1 MLRSRSSVEFASEL
15 LGTMLLL
22 AAVVGSGIMGE
33 ALAQGNLAVALLAN
47 AAATAGVLYVLIT
60 ILGPLSG
67 AHFNPAVS
75 LVTFARGELSGADTT
90 AYLLAQFAGAILGV
104 LLAHLMFDV
113 DLMQLS
119 AKTRSSVGQ
128 YVSEGVATF
137 GLVLTI
143 LGGVH
148 HRPSAVP
155 LLVASYIFAAYWFTA
170 STSFANPAV
179 TVARA
184 LTDSFSGIRAID
196 VPAFIVSQAAGA
208 AAAAL
213 CARMLLGR
221 PAPSS

>member
-1 MLRSRSSVEFASEL
+1 
-15 LGTMLLL
+15 
-22 AAVVGSGIMGE
+22 
-33 ALAQGNLAVALLAN
+33 
-47 AAATAGVLYVLIT
+47 
-60 ILGPLSG
+60 
-67 AHFNPAVS
+67 
-75 LVTFARGELSGADTT
+75 
-90 AYLLAQFAGAILGV
+90 
-104 LLAHLMFDV
+104 MFDV
-113 DLMQLS
+113 DLMQIS

-143 LGGVH
+143 LAGVH

-213 CARMLLGR
+213 CAHMLLGR
-221 PAPSS
+221 PAPSP

>member
-1 MLRSRSSVEFASEL
+1 
-15 LGTMLLL
+15 
-22 AAVVGSGIMGE
+22 
-33 ALAQGNLAVALLAN
+33 
-47 AAATAGVLYVLIT
+47 VLYVLIT